1 MVLTTIPNIHLTSPI
16 VEYRNNSFTV
26 WDVKGHRDK
35 RPLWQHYYEN
45 SEAVIFVVDSSDR
58 VRVGEAK
65 EELYTM
71 LLDDRF
77 ERLPITGLLQEVL
90 LTRRN
95 DNFRELRGSGF
106 YKLCRLSLGRGL
118 GQA

>member
-1 MVLTTIPNIHLTSPI
+1 M
-16 VEYRNNSFTV
+16 
-26 WDVKGHRDK
+26 
-35 RPLWQHYYEN
+35 
-45 SEAVIFVVDSSDR
+45 VDSSDR

-95 DNFRELRGSGF
+95 DKFRELRGSGF